1 MAVCSARLSPLF
13 RGALLLPAWRM
24 IILNDFDAIYAVA
37 SRGRVMDHNDRQSWR
52 DAAKVKR
59 SAVRRATRSPVN
71 KFRLGWVDARCRESF
86 PPGLSRMKLT
96 RERSNRAGGSCRM
109 LSSGSVQDTPRSA
122 PSRPPS
128 SPFFRFL
135 PMSRC
140 RCVIT
145 FFPLSLEQL
154 RAGVGSK
161 SKYFAHG
168 NFAQLSRTF
177 DLSRVSRD
185 CGWSMR
191 AGWENIRKFFRV
203 SFFGTLNV
211 CDRTNFACNNQIFA
225 NL

>member
-128 SPFFRFL
+128 SPLVALFSVLADVALSLRDNFL
-135 PMSRC
+135 PSFPRAATSRRRFKVKVLC
-140 RCVIT
+140 TREFRAAVENFWSIACFT
-145 FFPLSLEQL
+145 RL
-154 RAGVGSK
+154 RLINARRMG
-161 SKYFAHG
+161 KYSQVF
-168 NFAQLSRTF
+168 
-177 DLSRVSRD
+177 
-185 CGWSMR
+185 
-191 AGWENIRKFFRV
+191 
-203 SFFGTLNV
+203 
-211 CDRTNFACNNQIFA
+211 
-225 NL
+225 